1 MINTMLIKMNI
12 AIYKVDVERILG
24 FVRMYQIQR
33 NDL

>member
-12 AIYKVDVERILG
+12 AIYKEDVEGILG
-24 FVRMYQIQR
+24 FVRMYKIQR